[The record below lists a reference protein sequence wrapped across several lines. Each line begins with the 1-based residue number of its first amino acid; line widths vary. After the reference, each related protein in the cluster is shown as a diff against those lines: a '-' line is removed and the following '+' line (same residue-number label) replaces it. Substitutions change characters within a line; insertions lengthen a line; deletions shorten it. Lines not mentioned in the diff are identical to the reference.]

1 MAQPPEQCHLLGGW
15 FANMIQALVGIIALS
30 VLIVKRA
37 YEVPQRTTRVW
48 LYDTAKN
55 TAGACTA
62 HFCNTGL
69 AILFSAS
76 ATVHADECSLY
87 AVALG
92 IDVAVGVPL
101 LCLFVRGTEQLAKS
115 FDSGALAES
124 GNYGD
129 PPEWQAF
136 VVQTATFVCLTMLV
150 KLFVGLLVFWT
161 RDGVA
166 RVAGWLFTP
175 FDAYPKEEL
184 IVAVVLLPCILS
196 MLQFWLVDNFL
207 MSREPRYI
215 SVESERYVR
224 GDTLARP
231 AHAPVRAA
239 ARPSGGAAGDKD
251 SDSETGARVGA
262 DSRAG
267 AAREDARRRE
277 REERESEHEH
287 LWSREEQ
294 RGGQTADL

>member
-1 MAQPPEQCHLLGGW
+1 MAQEPEQCHLLGGW
-15 FANMIQALVGIIALS
+15 FANMVQALVGIIALS

-37 YEVPQRTTRVW
+37 FEVPQRTTRVW

-62 HFCNTGL
+62 HFCNTGI

-76 ATVHADECSLY
+76 ATVQADECSLY

-101 LCLFVRGTEQLAKS
+101 LCMFVRGTERLARS
-115 FDSGALAES
+115 FNSLALIES

-129 PPEWQAF
+129 PPEWQVF
-136 VVQTATFVCLTMLV
+136 VVQTATFVCLTMLA
-150 KLFVGLLVFWT
+150 KLVVGLLVFWT
-161 RDGVA
+161 RDSVA
-166 RVAGWLFTP
+166 HLAGWTFAP
-175 FDAYPKEEL
+175 FNTHPKEEL
-184 IVAVVLLPCILS
+184 VFSVVLLPCILN

-215 SVESERYVR
+215 SLDSERYSDR
-224 GDTLARP
+224 QAWFADDP
-231 AHAPVRAA
+231 AHAVRHSDGE
-239 ARPSGGAAGDKD
+239 ARADQSSGGIRIKAPI
-251 SDSETGARVGA
+251 SV

-267 AAREDARRRE
+267 AAREEARRLE
-277 REERESEHEH
+277 REEHESEHEH